1 MIVYIFLISFFTSIL
16 TKRIK
21 FVVERRYRYFYLFP
35 IPLVLQVIPYY
46 REILMPLSFS
56 ILIVLLL
63 LNKHIPGFS
72 LITIGTVL
80 NSFVMMINGW
90 KMPVLKSLVKKFAL
104 PIGMRHVVVDT
115 FSWKIFLGDWI
126 PVILPWK
133 EYYIISVGDIF
144 VYIGVFLFLL
154 KIKKRDR

>member
-35 IPLVLQVIPYY
+35 IPFVLQVIPYY

-56 ILIVLLL
+56 MLIVLLL

-90 KMPVLKSLVKKFAL
+90 KMPVLKSLVKNL
-104 PIGMRHVVVDT
+104 R
-115 FSWKIFLGDWI
+115 FL
-126 PVILPWK
+126 
-133 EYYIISVGDIF
+133 
-144 VYIGVFLFLL
+144 
-154 KIKKRDR
+154 